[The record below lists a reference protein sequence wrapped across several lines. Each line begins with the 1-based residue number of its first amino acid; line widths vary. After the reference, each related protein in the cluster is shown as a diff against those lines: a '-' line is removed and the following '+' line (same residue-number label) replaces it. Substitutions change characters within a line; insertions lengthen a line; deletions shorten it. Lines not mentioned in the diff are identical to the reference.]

1 MSGQQEAPL
10 IDMGSITSGITN
22 DSASHSHRCDVFL
35 TGCVL
40 IDDPV
45 TLRARYLTFDTLPVP
60 VIFT

>member
-10 IDMGSITSGITN
+10 IDMVSITSGITN

-40 IDDPV
+40 LM
-45 TLRARYLTFDTLPVP
+45 TLSHG
-60 VIFT
+60 I